1 MCVCARVCEDIY
13 MYVGIHY
20 TILYFC
26 ILLKMSVLGA
36 REMAQWLWVFIMQPR
51 GPELW
56 SQHLHNRLGILKMLE
71 LQLQRI

>member
-1 MCVCARVCEDIY
+1 MCAIYQILFSSWHQKQMLIVKADMCVYVRVCACEDIH

-36 REMAQWLWVFIMQPR
+36 REMAQWL
-51 GPELW
+51 
-56 SQHLHNRLGILKMLE
+56 
-71 LQLQRI
+71 